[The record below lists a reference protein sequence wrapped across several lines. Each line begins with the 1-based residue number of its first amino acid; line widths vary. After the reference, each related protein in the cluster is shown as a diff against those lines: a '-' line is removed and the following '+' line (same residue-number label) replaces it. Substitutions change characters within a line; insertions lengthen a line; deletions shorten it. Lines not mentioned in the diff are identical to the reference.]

1 MKKSLLLIPFLVLS
15 LTGCS
20 FSDIKELVN
29 NSKNEIVNLF
39 KGDSKE
45 DNENTQK
52 DGENKSDNE
61 IKDGDKEKETEGEDN
76 PSGENENVTTFTVT
90 FVPGLHADVISGFLE
105 QTVSSSDEIVPPT
118 VIQDGYDFVGWDKDL
133 SSITSSCEVNAEWE
147 YTNIGECRYR
157 LAETEE
163 GEFYYY
169 ISGVYSQFHPTYRLK
184 SVYNGYPVTEIREA
198 FRNCEITEVT
208 IPESIT
214 RIGFDS
220 FNSCRY
226 LETVNLHENI
236 TLIATYAFMDCTS
249 LKSIIIPSK
258 VSILGYG
265 AFWNCNA
272 LETVTLQ
279 EGLVELQPKAFANCT
294 SLKAI
299 RIPSTLEVIH
309 EDDMQPFFGCNA
321 LESIIVDENNTT
333 FHSEGNCLINTN
345 EKTLISG
352 CKASII
358 PNDGSVTRI
367 GNFAFEYL
375 LTLEYLEIPESI
387 ESIGYSAFWLA
398 SINKGLVI
406 GKGTKN
412 IESGAFNRCFIE
424 NVFYKGSDEEEWNTS
439 VVVESENDQ
448 ILCAQK
454 FYYKE
459 ETPETGYRYWRYV
472 DGVPTVW
479 TDDDLM

>member
-1 MKKSLLLIPFLVLS
+1 MKKACLFLLFSLFTMTS
-15 LTGCS
+15 CS
-20 FSDIKELVN
+20 FSDIVNFAKFKKDSENDTAQKEGE
-29 NSKNEIVNLF
+29 K
-39 KGDSKE
+39 KD
-45 DNENTQK
+45 DNETK
-52 DGENKSDNE
+52 DDN
-61 IKDGDKEKETEGEDN
+61 KEKETEGEDN
-76 PSGENENVTTFTVT
+76 PSGDKEEVTTFTVT
-90 FVPGLHADVISGFLE
+90 FNPGPHGNVVTGSLV

-118 VIQDGYDFVGWDKDL
+118 VIQDGYDFVGWDKEI
-133 SSITSSCEVNAEWE
+133 SSITSSCEVNATWE
-147 YTNIGECRYR
+147 YTNTGECYYR
-157 LAETEE
+157 LDETEE
-163 GEFYYY
+163 GELYYY
-169 ISGVYSQFHPTYRLK
+169 VSGVYSKFHPKYRIY
-184 SVYNGYPVTEIREA
+184 SVYDGYPVTEIRGA
-198 FRNCEITEVT
+198 FRSCEITEVT

-214 RIGFDS
+214 KIGLDS

-226 LETVNLHENI
+226 LETVNLHEKI
-236 TLIATYAFMDCTS
+236 TIISMQAFMDCSS

-258 VSILGYG
+258 VSILGFG
-265 AFWNCNA
+265 AFWNCNN

-279 EGLVELQPKAFANCT
+279 EGLVELQPKSFANCT
-294 SLKAI
+294 SLKEI

-352 CKASII
+352 CKTSII

-367 GNFAFEYL
+367 GNYAFEYL

-387 ESIGYSAFWLA
+387 ESIGHSAFWLA

-412 IESGAFNRCFIE
+412 IESGAFDRCFIE
-424 NVFYKGSDEEEWNTS
+424 CVFYKGSDEEEWNTS
-439 VVVESENDQ
+439 VVVESENDP
-448 ILCAQK
+448 ILYAQK

-459 ETPETGYRYWRYV
+459 EAPESGYRYWRYV

-479 TDDDLM
+479 TDDELM